1 MAASNIPRI
10 PRLKLRSTIMRV
22 DPNYIANLTAAV
34 DQSANQ
40 EDALTSELSSG
51 LRVASLSDDPVAVAQ
66 STLFGSAI
74 ARDDSF
80 VQSAAGTTSK
90 MQVTDSTLGEV
101 VTQVTAAIAT
111 AVSGNNG
118 TLNASDL
125 ASVAQS
131 LSGVRDQ
138 VLSLANTN
146 YQGQY
151 LFGGS
156 QGSAPPFTLDTSTN
170 PATAVYNG
178 DSNLQFVQTPGGQQ
192 IQVNLPGSSVFGSA
206 GTGVLGALNQL
217 ISDFSGSATSA
228 TLTTDTGALT
238 AALGQLSSQRST
250 LDSSLSRLQ
259 ATSTFAQTE
268 SSELTVAQGTLVEA
282 DPATVASQLS
292 TAETQHQALLSVINT
307 LGGEDLFSLM
317 R

>member
-1 MAASNIPRI
+1 
-10 PRLKLRSTIMRV
+10 MRV

-40 EDALTSELSSG
+40 ENTLTSELSSG

-74 ARDDSF
+74 AKDDSF
-80 VQSAAGTTSK
+80 VQSAAGTTSRL
-90 MQVTDSTLGEV
+90 QVADSTLGEV
-101 VTQVTAAIAT
+101 VRQVTSALST

-125 ASVAQS
+125 ASVAQA

-138 VLSLANTN
+138 VLSLANTS
-146 YQGQY
+146 YQGQH

-156 QGSAPPFTLDTSTN
+156 QGSTPPFTLNTATN

-178 DSNLQFVQTPGGQQ
+178 DSKLQYVETPSGQK
-192 IQVNLPGSSVFGSA
+192 IQVNLPGSNVFGSA
-206 GTGVLGALNQL
+206 GSGVLGALNQL
-217 ISDFSGSATSA
+217 ISYFSGGATSA

-238 AALGQLSSQRST
+238 TALGQLSSQRST

-268 SSELTVAQGTLVEA
+268 ESQLKVAQSNLVAA
-282 DPATVASQLS
+282 DPAAVASQLS
-292 TAETQHQALLSVINT
+292 TTETQHQALLSVIHS
-307 LGGEDLFSLM
+307 LGAEDLFSLI